1 MSLQQIFKS
10 VPSNVIPKTNSKSY
24 RLLALLANGEVA
36 NVELICSEVGI
47 NCRSP
52 LQQLMGKGYGFWN
65 IIPVCDD
72 KGLIVGRKL
81 DPRHLSE
88 DPKLDARARA
98 ERRVVLARE
107 SLGQSIHEKAR
118 FSKAMT
124 ELSEAEEHLLSLES
138 ENK

>member
-1 MSLQQIFKS
+1 MSLQQIFKT

-36 NVELICSEVGI
+36 NVELICYEVGI

-52 LQQLMGKGYGFWN
+52 LQQLMGKRYGFWN

-88 DPKLDARARA
+88 EPKLDARARA
-98 ERRVVLARE
+98 ERRVELARE

-118 FSKAMT
+118 VRKARA